1 MAKKTMFSEDY
12 LFRGS
17 HRDKVVALTSKI
29 DVDSNSQIFS
39 SAVELFIFAS
49 LIGVLKNRKSEPE
62 RDNTNTFRIMSN
74 QFFNHIDELK
84 LAFKFVILTSEK
96 DCIDPVTRLNKAF
109 RNPETDENYSLFEK
123 FMLGGINEL
132 YENLILDTNVKYE
145 DYLTSVNELLSSMSS
160 TIENEDETN
169 VNTDD
174 FKF

>member
-49 LIGVLKNRKSEPE
+49 LIGVLKNRKAEPE

-96 DCIDPVTRLNKAF
+96 DCIDPVIRLNKTF

-160 TIENEDETN
+160 PIENEDEIN

>member
-1 MAKKTMFSEDY
+1 
-12 LFRGS
+12 
-17 HRDKVVALTSKI
+17 
-29 DVDSNSQIFS
+29 
-39 SAVELFIFAS
+39 
-49 LIGVLKNRKSEPE
+49 
-62 RDNTNTFRIMSN
+62 MSN

-96 DCIDPVTRLNKAF
+96 DCIDPVIRLNKTF

-160 TIENEDETN
+160 PIENEDEIN